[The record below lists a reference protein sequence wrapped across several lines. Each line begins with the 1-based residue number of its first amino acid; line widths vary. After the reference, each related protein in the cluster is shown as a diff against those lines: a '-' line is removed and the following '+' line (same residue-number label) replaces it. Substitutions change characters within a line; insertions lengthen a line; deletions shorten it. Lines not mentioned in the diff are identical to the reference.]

1 MTAFQNIVLNSLI
14 RWQNYSYDDALAYV
28 TGPNFQVNDTY
39 SVDSAIEGLCIYMS
53 FERTS
58 LTDHVYNGS
67 LIDTSILSNY
77 TTDELYEA
85 MYNVLSYIHISWIKN
100 NLNEEIYQNKLLNG
114 KLRQY
119 VPFELIGFNEVK
131 SDLVF
136 LEPIVNSLGINIDL
150 SILEKIYHIHMNDF
164 IDSLGINNPDDL
176 ENYLF
181 SNNFIDKLNSYHKE
195 ITKQIIDN
203 WEKEDYK
210 SYLELLKNSCEEA
223 FQKKDI

>member
-1 MTAFQNIVLNSLI
+1 MTAFQNIILNSLI
-14 RWQNYSYDDALAYV
+14 KWHNYSYDDALSFV
-28 TGPNFQVNDTY
+28 TSSNFKTDHVY

-53 FERTS
+53 FEKNS
-58 LTDHVYNGS
+58 LVNHVYNGD
-67 LIDTSILSNY
+67 LIDTSVLANY
-77 TTDELYEA
+77 TTSELYEKI
-85 MYNVLSYIHISWIKN
+85 YNVLSYVHTSWINN
-100 NLNEEIYQNKLLNG
+100 NLDDEIYQNKLLNG

-136 LEPIVNSLGINIDL
+136 LEPIMNSLGVNINL
-150 SILEKIYHIHMNDF
+150 PLLERIYHTHMNEF
-164 IDSLGINNPDDL
+164 IDSLEINNPDDL
-176 ENYLF
+176 ENYFF
-181 SNNFIDKLNSYHKE
+181 SNSFIDKLNSHHKE

-210 SYLELLKNSCEEA
+210 SYLELLKNSCEEV